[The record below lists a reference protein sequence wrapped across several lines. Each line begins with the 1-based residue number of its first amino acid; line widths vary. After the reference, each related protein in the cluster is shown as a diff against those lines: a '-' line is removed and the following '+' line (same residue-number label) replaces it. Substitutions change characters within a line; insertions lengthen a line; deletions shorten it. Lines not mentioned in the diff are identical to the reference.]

1 MPNPIALLAL
11 ASFPLLVIVLFGN
24 FRVDRALIW
33 TMLIGY
39 LFLPEPP
46 AYFDFPLAP
55 PLNKHNIPALVAF
68 MAALYRYGRDGPLL
82 PQSFAGKALML
93 IFVFSPILTVLTN
106 GEPVFWGEVGLPGLG
121 PKDAIALSMQ
131 QFLVLLP
138 FLLARQFLATG
149 GAQKELLIALMI
161 GGLVYSLLML
171 LEMRL
176 SPQLNLWVYGYYQ
189 HFFGQ
194 SIRFGGYRPVVF
206 LYHGLWVAFYT
217 LMAVLAAW
225 GLWRYAKQT
234 ATEEEELRGRWKLLL
249 AALYLSA
256 ILVLAKS
263 LGALMFMVLLLPILL
278 VMPVGWQ
285 VRIAIIIGVLA
296 LAYPLLKGASLI
308 PEDYLLAKAYEFN
321 QDRGGS
327 LEFRFTNENLLLDRA
342 YLKFWFGWGSWG
354 RNHILD
360 PVTGFLLT
368 VTDGRWIITIGVYGW
383 VGFAAEFGLILLPLV
398 LIAREYK
405 HARENVSPLVGT
417 LALMLAINVADMIP
431 NATLTPLTW
440 LLVGALTGYAEKLRA
455 ARLKEEFVENR
466 LEWRPVIG
474 AMKDPA

>member
-11 ASFPLLVIVLFGN
+11 ASFPLVVLVLFGKL
-24 FRVDRALIW
+24 RADRALIW
-33 TMLIGY
+33 SLLIGY

-68 MAALYRYGRDGPLL
+68 IVAMWRYGHKGPLL
-82 PQSFAGKALML
+82 PQSGLGKALVV
-93 IFVFSPILTVLTN
+93 IFVLSPIITVFTN
-106 GEPVFWGEVGLPGLG
+106 AEPVFWGAIGLPGLG
-121 PKDAIALSMQ
+121 IKDAIALSIQ

-138 FLLARQFLATG
+138 FLLARQFLASG
-149 GAQKELLIALMI
+149 IAQRELLRALMI

-171 LEMRL
+171 IEMRL

-225 GLWRYAKQT
+225 GLWRY
-234 ATEEEELRGRWKLLL
+234 GNNIKLDGDRLL
-249 AALYLSA
+249 NRSFLLAAALYLTM

-263 LGALMFMVLLLPILL
+263 LGALVFMVMLLPILL
-278 VMPVGWQ
+278 LVPVGWQ
-285 VRIAIIIGVLA
+285 LRIAIAIGILA
-296 LAYPLLKGASLI
+296 LTYPLLKGAGWI
-308 PEDYLLAKAYEFN
+308 PEEYLLAQAN
-321 QDRGGS
+321 AIDPDRAGS
-327 LEFRFTNENLLLDRA
+327 LDFRFTNENTLLDRA
-342 YLKFWFGWGSWG
+342 YQKFWFGWGSWG
-354 RNHILD
+354 RNHVID
-360 PVTGFLLT
+360 PVSGFLLT

-383 VGFAAEFGLILLPLV
+383 VGFAAEFGLILLPLF
-398 LIAREYK
+398 LILPQYNRAPQ
-405 HARENVSPLVGT
+405 AVSPLVGP

-440 LLVGALTGYAEKLRA
+440 LLVGALTGYAEKARA
-455 ARLKEEFVENR
+455 FKAPPKTQPLQ
-466 LEWRPVIG
+466 WRPVIG
-474 AMKDPA
+474 AVKDPT